1 VQAATSAAQL
11 LGPPVSFGLRV
22 VRVKILMLSGNGR
35 PLALAPPGR
44 DQVQLEPRE
53 AAAGCAFYAQP
64 FCEPFCASGLA
75 RCMYRAPRGCT
86 PPSAPR
92 ELQELNCRS

>member
-11 LGPPVSFGLRV
+11 LGPRVSFGLRA

-53 AAAGCAFYAQP
+53 AAAGRLRLLCPAFLRAFLREWSSALHVPCSTRMHSAICA
-64 FCEPFCASGLA
+64 
-75 RCMYRAPRGCT
+75 T
-86 PPSAPR
+86 
-92 ELQELNCRS
+92 